1 MDIWSIGCILFELY
15 TQYPLFPGKNEVD
28 QISTIF
34 AILGT
39 PEPKILVDYTRKSSR
54 MQEHIEKVSGI
65 GLEALIPD
73 APEDFMNL
81 LKKMLDL
88 DPSQRID
95 AKEALV
101 HPFFYSLT
109 ELKKYRKSIISR
121 ITEGKEICLPM
132 IKHYKKQ

>member
-1 MDIWSIGCILFELY
+1 
-15 TQYPLFPGKNEVD
+15 
-28 QISTIF
+28 
-34 AILGT
+34 
-39 PEPKILVDYTRKSSR
+39 
-54 MQEHIEKVSGI
+54 
-65 GLEALIPD
+65 
-73 APEDFMNL
+73 MNL

-132 IKHYKKQ
+132 IKQFKKQ